1 MKTVI
6 KIGGSWLDDPTKVID
21 TVRRS
26 LNSPTVIVH
35 GGGIQ
40 ITRMLER
47 LNGSSTFVDG
57 LRVTDETTLHAV
69 RLALLGEVHSALV
82 QTLQAAGLPVVGAF
96 GAIRATRKE
105 GPWGFVGARVEADP
119 EMLGSLLAIRR
130 IPVVP
135 TLAIGAESSLNVN
148 GDETAAAVAA
158 AIRANRLIFMTDVAG
173 VKNQEGGVIS
183 HVADVD
189 QLLASS
195 FVSGGMLPK
204 LRAVKSALSAGVRL
218 VQVGGTVF
226 EAAS

>member
-6 KIGGSWLDDPTKVID
+6 KIGGSWLDDPSKVID
-21 TVRRS
+21 TVRRT

-69 RLALLGEVHSALV
+69 RLGLLGEVHSALV

-96 GAIRATRKE
+96 GAIRAVRKE

-119 EMLGSLLAIRR
+119 EMLGSLLSIRR

-135 TLAIGAESSLNVN
+135 TLAIGAASSLNVN

-158 AIRANRLIFMTDVAG
+158 AVRANRLIFMTDVAG
-173 VKNQEGGVIS
+173 VKNQEGSVIN

-189 QLLASS
+189 QLLAASY
-195 FVSGGMLPK
+195 VSGGMLPK
-204 LRAVKSALSAGVRL
+204 LRAVKSALNAGVRL
-218 VQVGGTVF
+218 VQVGSTVF